1 MFYMRKHTLGGG
13 RSKLVSS
20 SRSCVSVFTGLKTV
34 LFDCLKMG
42 LDVELPQAPVGGRCS
57 YDGGIDAEGEVKG
70 GKSVDWRDSGGALEC
85 E

>member
-1 MFYMRKHTLGGG
+1 
-13 RSKLVSS
+13 
-20 SRSCVSVFTGLKTV
+20 
-34 LFDCLKMG
+34 MG

-85 E
+85 EWRGCCRGG